1 MEISYNVKKEEVTTI
16 EHTYLQLRFAG
27 FTTSMIKQLLTAYPD
42 FPQLSF
48 QEQLTLLNEE
58 QVLSKRSY
66 KEEYKANYIRLTEDY
81 MFSKLAE
88 WQVNVLSIEDDEYPQ
103 LLKEIYDPPY
113 VLFYRGNLHMLN
125 RPRKLAIIGSR
136 SATYYTTQTL
146 ETFFPHFDRADLTI
160 VSGLAK
166 GADHVAHRLSLR
178 YNMSSIGVL
187 GFGHLAHY
195 PYETQSTRDLLEY
208 QGLTISEYVPDT
220 RPQRYYFPQRNRLIS
235 GLSQGIF
242 VTEAEQNS
250 GTHITTT
257 ATLEQNR
264 EVYILPGSIF
274 NPMTRG
280 NMLSAQDGAKIV
292 LEPSDIISDFE
303 IY

>member
-1 MEISYNVKKEEVTTI
+1 
-16 EHTYLQLRFAG
+16 
-27 FTTSMIKQLLTAYPD
+27 MIKQLLSVYPD
-42 FPQLSF
+42 FPKLSF

-58 QVLSKRSY
+58 QVLSKRSH
-66 KEEYKANYIRLTEDY
+66 KEEYKARYIRLTEDY
-81 MFSKLAE
+81 MLTKLAE
-88 WQVNVLSIEDDEYPQ
+88 WQVNVLSINDAEYPQ
-103 LLKEIYDPPY
+103 SLKEIYDPPY
-113 VLFYRGNLHMLN
+113 ILFYRGNLHMLN
-125 RPRKLAIIGSR
+125 HPRKLAIIGSR
-136 SATYYTTQTL
+136 SATHYTSQTL
-146 ETFFPHFDRADLTI
+146 QTFFPHFDRADLTI

-166 GADHVAHRLSLR
+166 GADHIAHRLSLS
-178 YNMSSIGVL
+178 YNMPSIAVL
-187 GFGHLAHY
+187 GFGHLYHY
-195 PYETQSTRDLLEY
+195 PYETQNTRDLLERE
-208 QGLTISEYVPDT
+208 GLSLSEYPPDT

-235 GLSQGIF
+235 GLAQGVF

-257 ATLEQNR
+257 AALDQNR